1 MENTEI
7 QVCSVVKAVKALN
20 TSTPG
25 CGCVF
30 YPDLKLL
37 RVSQWDL
44 NFILGHRNRCL
55 ISAVAYFGGK

>member
-7 QVCSVVKAVKALN
+7 RVCCVVKAVKASN
-20 TSTPG
+20 TNTHG

-37 RVSQWDL
+37 GVSQWEL
-44 NFILGHRNRCL
+44 VGHFP
-55 ISAVAYFGGK
+55 FGT

>member
-7 QVCSVVKAVKALN
+7 RVCFVVKAVKASN
-20 TSTPG
+20 TDS

-37 RVSQWDL
+37 GVSQWEL
-44 NFILGHRNRCL
+44 VGHFL
-55 ISAVAYFGGK
+55 FGT